1 MLSLHPAE
9 LRGFGRAA
17 GAVLVAALALVATVD
32 ADDWPQHLG
41 PRRNGTSLEPAPE
54 AWTGAGPEILWRKRV
69 GEGFSAPVVA
79 QDRLLL
85 FHRVDGEERLDCLDP
100 ATGTEIWSYTYPTSY
115 RDDFGFDEGPRG
127 APTVDGTTVYTHGAQ
142 GVLTAVDLETGLAR
156 WSLPTHPTFG
166 VRKGFFGTA
175 ASPLVDDGRVFL
187 NIGGRDAGIVAF
199 STDDGR
205 PLWQATRHEAS
216 YASAIMAEIEGH
228 RSVLV
233 FTREG
238 LSILEPSSG
247 RVQSEL
253 RWRSRSRSSVNAAT
267 PLVIDGRIFLAAS
280 YQTGAVLLRPSG
292 GSLEEVWSSDEV
304 LSSHYSTSVHHEG
317 HLYGFHGRQEYRA
330 SLRSVELGTG
340 RVNWSLDRFGSGTV
354 TLVSGRL
361 LILHEDG
368 RLILADSTP
377 ERFALLAEAT
387 ILRSVVR
394 SYPAYS
400 NGVLY
405 ARSETELVAVRLRSD
420 DPRAA
425 PEAAELK

>member
-1 MLSLHPAE
+1 MMLPLHPVE
-9 LRGFGRAA
+9 LRGFGLAA
-17 GAVLVAALALVATVD
+17 GAALFAVLALAAAVG

-41 PRRNGTSLEPAPE
+41 PRRNGTSLEPAPPTWPAE
-54 AWTGAGPEILWRKRV
+54 GPEILWRKAV
-69 GEGFSAPVVA
+69 GEGFSAPVA
-79 QDRLLL
+79 TRDRLLL
-85 FHRVDGEERLDCLDP
+85 FHRVEGEERLDCLDP
-100 ATGTEIWSYTYPTSY
+100 ATGTEVWSYTYPTSY

-127 APTVDGTTVYTHGAQ
+127 APTIDGTTVYTHGAQ
-142 GVLTAVDLETGLAR
+142 GVLTAIDLESGLAR
-156 WSLPTHPTFG
+156 WSLPTHKAFG

-175 ASPLVDDGRVFL
+175 ASPLVDNGRVFL

-205 PLWQATRHEAS
+205 LLWQATRHEAS
-216 YASAIMAEIEGH
+216 YASAIMADIQGH

-253 RWRSRSRSSVNAAT
+253 RWRARSRSSVNAAT
-267 PLVIDGRIFLAAS
+267 PLVIEGRIFLTAS
-280 YQTGAVLLRPSG
+280 YQTGAVLLQPKG
-292 GSLEEVWSSDEV
+292 GRLEEVWSSDEV

-317 HLYGFHGRQEYRA
+317 HLYGFHGRQEYGA

-354 TLVSGRL
+354 TRISDRL

-368 RLILADSTP
+368 RLILAESTP
-377 ERFALLAEAT
+377 ERFVLLAEAT
-387 ILRSVVR
+387 ILHSVVR

-405 ARSETELVAVRLRSD
+405 ARSKTELIAVRLRSN
-420 DPRAA
+420 DPRKS
-425 PEAAELK
+425 PEAAE